1 MNVKRF
7 VIVAVVPA
15 IAASSIVLLLG
26 VFGILLNI
34 ASNSLPPGL
43 YRIVPAGKGSD
54 LLICPTGVAE
64 RVSIERE
71 YRVKSFGCGD
81 GYAPLLKPIA
91 ARAGD
96 TVTLSEAG
104 VAVNGK
110 LLQNSKQY
118 PKDAIGRPMPL
129 VRSEPMPSF
138 LGRYGSFPPTTA
150 TASIAATLAQSM
162 SMKRF
167 NMQNSSGSSKTAL
180 MAGFVAL
187 VIGAVA
193 WSGQPHRRSA
203 PMEYPN

>member
-7 VIVAVVPA
+7 VIVAVAPA

-26 VFGILLNI
+26 IFGIRLNI

-54 LLICPTGVAE
+54 LLVCPTGVAE
-64 RVSIERE
+64 KVSIERE

-96 TVTLSEAG
+96 TVTLSQAG

-118 PKDAIGRPMPL
+118 PKDGIGRPMPMVPFGTYAVL
-129 VRSEPMPSF
+129 PGTVWVISSYNRFSFDSRYFGPVNLDEKVRYARLF
-138 LGRYGSFPPTTA
+138 WLF
-150 TASIAATLAQSM
+150 
-162 SMKRF
+162 
-167 NMQNSSGSSKTAL
+167 
-180 MAGFVAL
+180 
-187 VIGAVA
+187 
-193 WSGQPHRRSA
+193 
-203 PMEYPN
+203 

>member
-1 MNVKRF
+1 MIVKRF
-7 VIVAVVPA
+7 VIVAVAPA

-26 VFGILLNI
+26 VFGIRLNI

-64 RVSIERE
+64 KVSIERE

-96 TVTLSEAG
+96 TVTLSQAG

-118 PKDAIGRPMPL
+118 PKDGIGRPMPMVPFGTYAVL
-129 VRSEPMPSF
+129 PGTVWVISSYNRFSFDSRYFGPVNLDEKVRYAKLF
-138 LGRYGSFPPTTA
+138 WLF
-150 TASIAATLAQSM
+150 
-162 SMKRF
+162 
-167 NMQNSSGSSKTAL
+167 
-180 MAGFVAL
+180 
-187 VIGAVA
+187 
-193 WSGQPHRRSA
+193 
-203 PMEYPN
+203 

>member
-1 MNVKRF
+1 MIVKRF
-7 VIVAVVPA
+7 VIVAVAPA

-26 VFGILLNI
+26 VFGIRLNI

-54 LLICPTGVAE
+54 LLVCPTGVAE
-64 RVSIERE
+64 KVSIERE

-96 TVTLSEAG
+96 TVTLSQAG

-118 PKDAIGRPMPL
+118 PKDGIGRPMPMVPFGTYAVL
-129 VRSEPMPSF
+129 PGTVWVISSYNRFSFDSRYFGPVNLDEKVRYAKLF
-138 LGRYGSFPPTTA
+138 WLF
-150 TASIAATLAQSM
+150 
-162 SMKRF
+162 
-167 NMQNSSGSSKTAL
+167 
-180 MAGFVAL
+180 
-187 VIGAVA
+187 
-193 WSGQPHRRSA
+193 
-203 PMEYPN
+203 

>member
-7 VIVAVVPA
+7 VIVAVAPA

-26 VFGILLNI
+26 VFGIRLNI

-64 RVSIERE
+64 KVSIERE
-71 YRVKSFGCGD
+71 YRIKSFGCGD

-96 TVTLSEAG
+96 TVTLSQAG

-118 PKDAIGRPMPL
+118 PKDGIGRPMPMVPFGTYAIL
-129 VRSEPMPSF
+129 PGTVWVISSYNRFSF
-138 LGRYGSFPPTTA
+138 DSRYFGPVNLDEKVQYAKLFW
-150 TASIAATLAQSM
+150 L
-162 SMKRF
+162 F
-167 NMQNSSGSSKTAL
+167 
-180 MAGFVAL
+180 
-187 VIGAVA
+187 
-193 WSGQPHRRSA
+193 
-203 PMEYPN
+203 

>member
-7 VIVAVVPA
+7 VIVAVAPA
-15 IAASSIVLLLG
+15 IAASCIVLLLG
-26 VFGILLNI
+26 VFGIRLNI

-54 LLICPTGVAE
+54 LLVCPTGVAE
-64 RVSIERE
+64 TVSIERE

-96 TVTLSEAG
+96 TVTLSQAG

-118 PKDAIGRPMPL
+118 PKDGIGRPMPL
-129 VRSEPMPSF
+129 VPFGTYAVLPGTVWVISSYNRFSF
-138 LGRYGSFPPTTA
+138 DSRYF
-150 TASIAATLAQSM
+150 
-162 SMKRF
+162 
-167 NMQNSSGSSKTAL
+167 
-180 MAGFVAL
+180 
-187 VIGAVA
+187 GAIHLDERVQYA
-193 WSGQPHRRSA
+193 KPFWLF
-203 PMEYPN
+203 

>member
-7 VIVAVVPA
+7 VIVAVAPV

-26 VFGILLNI
+26 VFGIRLNI

-54 LLICPTGVAE
+54 LLVCPAGVAE
-64 RVSIERE
+64 KVSIERE

-96 TVTLSEAG
+96 TVTLSQAG
-104 VAVNGK
+104 VTVNGK

-118 PKDAIGRPMPL
+118 PKDGIGRSMPL
-129 VRSEPMPSF
+129 VPFGTYAVLPGTVWVISSYNRFSF
-138 LGRYGSFPPTTA
+138 DSRYFGPVNLDEKVQYAKLFW
-150 TASIAATLAQSM
+150 L
-162 SMKRF
+162 F
-167 NMQNSSGSSKTAL
+167 
-180 MAGFVAL
+180 
-187 VIGAVA
+187 
-193 WSGQPHRRSA
+193 
-203 PMEYPN
+203 

>member
-7 VIVAVVPA
+7 VLVAVAPA

-26 VFGILLNI
+26 VFGIRLNI

-64 RVSIERE
+64 KVSIERE
-71 YRVKSFGCGD
+71 YRIKSFGCGD

-96 TVTLSEAG
+96 TVTLSQAG

-118 PKDAIGRPMPL
+118 PMDGIGRPMPMVPFGTYAVL
-129 VRSEPMPSF
+129 PGTVWVISSYNRFSFDSRYFGPVNLDEKVRYAKLF
-138 LGRYGSFPPTTA
+138 WLF
-150 TASIAATLAQSM
+150 
-162 SMKRF
+162 
-167 NMQNSSGSSKTAL
+167 
-180 MAGFVAL
+180 
-187 VIGAVA
+187 
-193 WSGQPHRRSA
+193 
-203 PMEYPN
+203 

>member
-7 VIVAVVPA
+7 VIVAVAPA
-15 IAASSIVLLLG
+15 IAASCIVLLLG
-26 VFGILLNI
+26 VFGIRLNI

-54 LLICPTGVAE
+54 LLVCPTGVAE
-64 RVSIERE
+64 TVSIERE

-96 TVTLSEAG
+96 TVTLSQAG

-118 PKDAIGRPMPL
+118 PKDGIGRPMPMVPFGTYAVL
-129 VRSEPMPSF
+129 PGTVWVISSYNRFSF
-138 LGRYGSFPPTTA
+138 DSRYFGPVNLDEKVQYAKLFW
-150 TASIAATLAQSM
+150 L
-162 SMKRF
+162 F
-167 NMQNSSGSSKTAL
+167 
-180 MAGFVAL
+180 
-187 VIGAVA
+187 
-193 WSGQPHRRSA
+193 
-203 PMEYPN
+203 

>member
-7 VIVAVVPA
+7 VLVAVAPA

-26 VFGILLNI
+26 VFGIRLNI

-64 RVSIERE
+64 KVSIERE
-71 YRVKSFGCGD
+71 YRIKSFGCGD
-81 GYAPLLKPIA
+81 GYAPLLKPIT

-96 TVTLSEAG
+96 TVTLSQAG

-118 PKDAIGRPMPL
+118 PKDGIGRPMPMVPFGTYAIL
-129 VRSEPMPSF
+129 PGTVWVISSYNRFSF
-138 LGRYGSFPPTTA
+138 DSRYFGPVNLDEKVQYAKLFW
-150 TASIAATLAQSM
+150 L
-162 SMKRF
+162 F
-167 NMQNSSGSSKTAL
+167 
-180 MAGFVAL
+180 
-187 VIGAVA
+187 
-193 WSGQPHRRSA
+193 
-203 PMEYPN
+203 

>member
-1 MNVKRF
+1 MNVKRI
-7 VIVAVVPA
+7 VLVAVAPA

-26 VFGILLNI
+26 VFGIRLNI

-54 LLICPTGVAE
+54 LLMCPTGVAE
-64 RVSIERE
+64 KVSIERE

-96 TVTLSEAG
+96 TVTLSQAG

-118 PKDAIGRPMPL
+118 PKDGIGRTMPMVPFGSYAVL
-129 VRSEPMPSF
+129 PGTVWVISSYNRFSFDSRYFGPVNLDEKVR
-138 LGRYGSFPPTTA
+138 YA
-150 TASIAATLAQSM
+150 
-162 SMKRF
+162 KRF
-167 NMQNSSGSSKTAL
+167 WL
-180 MAGFVAL
+180 F
-187 VIGAVA
+187 
-193 WSGQPHRRSA
+193 
-203 PMEYPN
+203 

>member
-7 VIVAVVPA
+7 VIVAAAPA

-26 VFGILLNI
+26 VFGIRLNI

-43 YRIVPAGKGSD
+43 YRIVSAGKGSD
-54 LLICPTGVAE
+54 LLICPTRVAE
-64 RVSIERE
+64 QVSIERE

-118 PKDAIGRPMPL
+118 PKDGIGRLMPL
-129 VRSEPMPSF
+129 VPLGTYAVLPGTVWVISSYNRFSF
-138 LGRYGSFPPTTA
+138 DSRYFGPVNLDEKVRYAKLFW
-150 TASIAATLAQSM
+150 L
-162 SMKRF
+162 F
-167 NMQNSSGSSKTAL
+167 
-180 MAGFVAL
+180 
-187 VIGAVA
+187 
-193 WSGQPHRRSA
+193 
-203 PMEYPN
+203 

>member
-7 VIVAVVPA
+7 VLVAVAPA

-26 VFGILLNI
+26 VVGIRLNI

-43 YRIVPAGKGSD
+43 YRIVSAGKGSD

-64 RVSIERE
+64 KVSIERE
-71 YRVKSFGCGD
+71 YRVKSFGCDD

-96 TVTLSEAG
+96 TITLSEAG

-118 PKDAIGRPMPL
+118 PKDGIGRPMPL
-129 VRSEPMPSF
+129 VPFGTYAVLPGTVWVISSYNRYSF
-138 LGRYGSFPPTTA
+138 DSRYFGPVNLDEKVRYAKLFW
-150 TASIAATLAQSM
+150 L
-162 SMKRF
+162 F
-167 NMQNSSGSSKTAL
+167 
-180 MAGFVAL
+180 
-187 VIGAVA
+187 
-193 WSGQPHRRSA
+193 
-203 PMEYPN
+203 

>member
-7 VIVAVVPA
+7 VLVALAPA

-26 VFGILLNI
+26 VFGIRLNI

-54 LLICPTGVAE
+54 LLVCPTGVAE
-64 RVSIERE
+64 KVSIERE

-96 TVTLSEAG
+96 TVTLSQAG

-118 PKDAIGRPMPL
+118 PKDGIGRPMPMVPFGTYAVL
-129 VRSEPMPSF
+129 SGTVWVISSYNRFSFDSRYFGPVNLDEKVRYAKLF
-138 LGRYGSFPPTTA
+138 WLF
-150 TASIAATLAQSM
+150 
-162 SMKRF
+162 
-167 NMQNSSGSSKTAL
+167 
-180 MAGFVAL
+180 
-187 VIGAVA
+187 
-193 WSGQPHRRSA
+193 
-203 PMEYPN
+203 

>member
-7 VIVAVVPA
+7 VLVAVAPA

-26 VFGILLNI
+26 VFGIRLNI

-54 LLICPTGVAE
+54 LLVCPTGVAE
-64 RVSIERE
+64 TVSIERE

-96 TVTLSEAG
+96 TVTLSQAG

-118 PKDAIGRPMPL
+118 PKDGIGRPMPMVPFGTYAVL
-129 VRSEPMPSF
+129 PGTVWVISSYNRFSFDSRYFGPVNLNEKVRYAKLF
-138 LGRYGSFPPTTA
+138 WLF
-150 TASIAATLAQSM
+150 
-162 SMKRF
+162 
-167 NMQNSSGSSKTAL
+167 
-180 MAGFVAL
+180 
-187 VIGAVA
+187 
-193 WSGQPHRRSA
+193 
-203 PMEYPN
+203 